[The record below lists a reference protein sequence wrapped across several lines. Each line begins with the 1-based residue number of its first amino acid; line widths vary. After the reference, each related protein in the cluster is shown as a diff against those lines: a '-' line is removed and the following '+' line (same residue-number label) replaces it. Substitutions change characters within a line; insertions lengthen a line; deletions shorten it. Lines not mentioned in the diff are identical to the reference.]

1 MPKILLIQP
10 HVGDMDLV
18 RSHPHLPLGVLA
30 AASLV
35 HQEFEVQIIDQRT
48 CGDWRAAVQRAL
60 DDRPLLVGV
69 TSMTGVQ
76 VGHALAVS
84 RFVKERSPAPVVWG
98 GLHASLMPGQ
108 VLASEHVDM
117 AVVGEGE
124 HTLLELA
131 RALDR
136 GGAPEPDTPG
146 LWWTQD
152 DGQVMAGPQR
162 PMMDLA
168 DLPPVPYELV
178 EVPRYLQLFRGRRT
192 LNMEASRGCA
202 LGCAYCYNPR
212 LRDQSWRP
220 VPPEE
225 VVRRVAYAAGEL
237 GAESIYFVDDN
248 FFMDRRRGVEIA
260 RRLLDARLGV
270 QWQAQ
275 GVDVLSVKAM
285 SSDTLDLLARSGCVR
300 FSFGADSG
308 SDRVLDVLNKR
319 HRVADVIEVNRRL
332 ADHDITL
339 YYSLISGIP
348 TETMDELRSTIEL
361 AFRLI
366 EDNPRARVSP
376 IYNYFP
382 LPGTALYQRITQEYG
397 FREPGRLED
406 WEAMDYRS
414 VNVSYV
420 DPAMKDVLARI
431 YLPSLFLDDKFKE
444 YDAGPLLTLWSRLY
458 QPVARY
464 RVRNLF
470 LLGTSVEDTL
480 HDAHLLV
487 SRARRWLAQRVRAP
501 GG

>member
-1 MPKILLIQP
+1 M
-10 HVGDMDLV
+10 DMV
-18 RSHPHLPLGVLA
+18 RSHPHLPLGLLA
-30 AASLV
+30 AASLA
-35 HQEFEVQIIDQRT
+35 QREFEVQIIDQRT
-48 CGDWRAAVQRAL
+48 CGDWRAAVRQAL
-60 DDRPLLVGV
+60 ADRPLLVGV
-69 TSMTGVQ
+69 TSMSGAQ
-76 VGHALAVS
+76 VGHALSVS
-84 RFVKERSPAPVVWG
+84 RLVKEHSRAPVVWG

-117 AVVGEGE
+117 VVVGEGE
-124 HTLLELA
+124 QTLLELA

-136 GGAPEPDTPG
+136 RGAPDPATPG
-146 LWWTQD
+146 LWWTRP
-152 DGQVMAGPQR
+152 DGQVDTGPRR
-162 PMMDLA
+162 PLMDLA
-168 DLPPVPYELV
+168 RLPEVPYELV
-178 EVPRYLQLFRGRRT
+178 EVSRYLQLFRGRRT

-212 LRDQSWRP
+212 VRDGRWRP
-220 VPPEE
+220 LPTGE
-225 VVRRVAYAAGEL
+225 VVRRVEHAAGRL

-248 FFMDRRRGVEIA
+248 FFMDRRRGERLA
-260 RRLLDARLGV
+260 RALAKARLGV

-285 SSDTLDLLARSGCVR
+285 SDSTLEMLTRSGCVR

-308 SDRVLDVLNKR
+308 SDRVLSLLNKR

-332 ADHDITL
+332 RRHDITL

-348 TETMDELRSTIEL
+348 TETMDELKATIEL

-382 LPGTALYQRITQEYG
+382 LPGTALYQRITREFG
-397 FREPGRLED
+397 FREPSLLSD

-420 DPAMKDVLARI
+420 DPRMRDVLARV
-431 YLPSLFLDDKFKE
+431 YLPSLFLDDKFQE
-444 YDAGPLLTLWSRLY
+444 YDAGPLLLLWARLY

-470 LLGTSVEDTL
+470 LFGTCVEDTL
-480 HDAHLLV
+480 HDVHLLA
-487 SRARRWLAQRVRAP
+487 SRVRRRLAQGVERLRGETVEGRP
-501 GG
+501 